1 MRLSELPLPQPHV
14 SRSESAAAGLI
25 RCCVALVGDSLVIGA
40 CLQIPA
46 FTGVAVANREPGLT
60 EDIGVGQQFGVGKGA
75 DDRAIDQAGA
85 RYDIAGRSEE
95 RRVGKECVSTCRSR
109 WSPYH

>member
-25 RCCVALVGDSLVIGA
+25 RCCVALVVDSLVIGA

-85 RYDIAGRSEE
+85 RYDIAGSIGKRSEE
-95 RRVGKECVSTCRSR
+95 HPSELQ
-109 WSPYH
+109 